1 MYRIIWPSNK
11 PTWKESEHKSLLSSC
26 HATSMS
32 LPWWFTIFELSKK
45 CYTWPCSDWWTIMND
60 SDVSLFKQLV
70 FKIDTKNLTR
80 YCYSKTCN
88 RQLFLWWCIMRQVV
102 FLPTTHR
109 ELQILSH
116 FSAAAC
122 TLIAIVTR
130 PLWRYEHAW
139 KRVLIHW
146 TLWMSTIFMCSN
158 YSRHW
163 PNFLVSIKG
172 NTVYTLTWLRPLV

>member
-1 MYRIIWPSNK
+1 MPLPCHFLDDSPSL
-11 PTWKESEHKSLLSSC
+11 SCRKSALLGPVPIDRLSRMTVMSVCSS
-26 HATSMS
+26 SWS
-32 LPWWFTIFELSKK
+32 SK
-45 CYTWPCSDWWTIMND
+45 
-60 SDVSLFKQLV
+60 V
-70 FKIDTKNLTR
+70 DTKNLTR

-130 PLWRYEHAW
+130 PLWQYEHAW
-139 KRVLIHW
+139 KRVLIHR